1 MASHSHMKWGEVEE
15 KHSSFILHY
24 PLPANASS
32 CPEAELPWKASK
44 DSDIPVRAFSE
55 EDLEPIHFMRMN
67 NEGALVVFSP
77 KPPFKYGKGGT
88 KASVSGRAGLS

>member
-24 PLPANASS
+24 PLPANAGS

-44 DSDIPVRAFSE
+44 DSHIPVRAVSE
-55 EDLEPIHFMRMN
+55 EDLEPIHFIRMN
-67 NEGALVVFSP
+67 NEGAFGRALPRS
-77 KPPFKYGKGGT
+77 PFKYGKGGT
-88 KASVSGRAGLS
+88 KASVSGRADFS